1 MKSKVFSLDIN
12 WRQLWL
18 DYRSEFFFGA
28 VLGVLVVF
36 SYWAASYI
44 PESIFETLI
53 NPVQYVVLI
62 TVCLYGA
69 FLMFRHQGENQM
81 RRSWG
86 WVLLSWAAMSIV
98 MLISRYGFGYMA
110 VGGTLDDPLYNT
122 SLTIGNMFAWLLFIY
137 PSQVLRPGWFT
148 WSKACVVVLPMIIV
162 GVIDYFVPAN
172 LIYIIM
178 LYPIAIFF
186 LLCRH
191 IREYRRW
198 CEDNFSSMDNID
210 VQWIVRYLIMLAVL
224 GLSFYFIVFRYVPNR
239 MFTQQWVF
247 LLILG
252 YSTEQI
258 LFRKDPWEEL
268 LKEDEKFDNTSSSDE
283 ASPANRQLFEQWMDE
298 KKPYL
303 NPDFQLNDLRAVLPM
318 NRTYL
323 SQFVNSEYG
332 CSFYMLVNRYRIAEA
347 KRLMTEQPDL
357 KIQDIADRCGFS
369 SRRVFSQIFTRETGT
384 TPTEWK

>member
-1 MKSKVFSLDIN
+1 MKIKVFSLDIN

-53 NPVQYVVLI
+53 NPVQCVVLI

-69 FLMFRHQGENQM
+69 FLMFHHQGGNQM

-86 WVLLSWAAMSIV
+86 WVLLSWAAMYTV
-98 MLISRYGFGYMA
+98 MLSSRYGFGYMA

-137 PSQVLRPGWFT
+137 PSQVLRPGWLN
-148 WSKACVVVLPMIIV
+148 WKKALIVVLPMIIV
-162 GVIDYFVPAN
+162 GVIDCFVPAN

-268 LKEDEKFDNTSSSDE
+268 LKEDEKFDNASSSDE

-369 SRRVFSQIFTRETGT
+369 SRRVFSQIFTRETGI